1 MNNVLISLSGNC
13 STSYELKELNFDEI
27 IGVDN
32 GTAHLFDRSLIPS
45 KVLGD
50 LDSITPDLLEKVE
63 NMNVDLISYEPN
75 KDKTDFELSLDS
87 INEPE
92 EKNIFII
99 GGEEGEIDHL
109 FSIFSLVINYEFA
122 TNVTWLYMDKTI
134 VFKNNMSIFLNE
146 GTKFSVVPITNLNKL
161 TISGAKWNLNEEN
174 IEAGSSK
181 TLRNE
186 SVENQIMISCNE
198 GLFSVIY

>member
-1 MNNVLISLSGNC
+1 MKNVLISLSGNC
-13 STSYELKELNFDEI
+13 STSHDLNKITFDEI

-50 LDSITPDLLEKVE
+50 LDSITPVLLEKVE
-63 NMNVDLISYEPN
+63 NLNIDLNRYEPD

-87 INEPE
+87 ISEPK
-92 EKNIFII
+92 EKNIYII

-109 FSIFSLVINYEFA
+109 FSIFSLIINYEFSS
-122 TNVTWLYMDKTI
+122 NVTWLYMDKTI
-134 VFKNNMSIFLNE
+134 VFRKDVSIFLNK
-146 GTKFSVVPITNLNKL
+146 GTKFSIVPLTSLKSF
-161 TISGAKWNLNEEN
+161 TISGAKWNLDKEDV
-174 IEAGSSK
+174 EAGSSK

-186 SVENQIMISCNE
+186 SVDNQIMISCSE

>member
-1 MNNVLISLSGNC
+1 MENVLISLSGNC
-13 STSYELKELNFDEI
+13 STSYDLNELTFDEI

-32 GTAHLFDRSLIPS
+32 GTAHLFERSLIPS

-50 LDSITPDLLEKVE
+50 LDSIAPVLLEKVE
-63 NMNVDLISYEPN
+63 NLNIELIRYEPD

-87 INEPE
+87 IRNPE
-92 EKNIFII
+92 EKNIYIV

-109 FSIFSLVINYEFA
+109 FSIFSLIINYEFS
-122 TNVTWLYMDKTI
+122 TNITWLYMDKTI
-134 VFKNNMSIFLNE
+134 VFRNDVSIFLNK
-146 GTKFSVVPITNLNKL
+146 GSKFSIVPLTNLKSL
-161 TISGAKWNLNEEN
+161 TISGAKWNVDKEDV
-174 IEAGSSK
+174 EAGSSK

-186 SVENQIMISCNE
+186 SVDNQISISCSN

>member
-13 STSYELKELNFDEI
+13 STSYELKELTFDEI

-50 LDSITPDLLEKVE
+50 FDSITPDLLEKVE
-63 NMNVDLISYEPN
+63 NMDIDLISYESN

-134 VFKNNMSIFLNE
+134 VFRNDVSIFLNK
-146 GTKFSVVPITNLNKL
+146 GKKFSIVPLTSLKSL
-161 TISGAKWNLNEEN
+161 TITGAKWNVDKEDV
-174 IEAGSSK
+174 EAGSSK
-181 TLRNE
+181 TLRND
-186 SVENQIMISCNE
+186 SVDNQINIRCSN

>member
-13 STSYELKELNFDEI
+13 STRYELQELAFDEI

-32 GTAHLFDRSLIPS
+32 GTAHLFDRYITPT

-50 LDSITPDLLEKVE
+50 LDSITPTLLEKVK
-63 NMNVDLISYEPN
+63 NLNIDLIRYEPDKN
-75 KDKTDFELSLDS
+75 KTDFELSLDS
-87 INEPE
+87 INEPN
-92 EKNIFII
+92 EKNIYII

-109 FSIFSLVINYEFA
+109 FSIFSLITNYDFC
-122 TNVTWLYMDKTI
+122 TNVTWLYKDKTI
-134 VFKNNMSIFLNE
+134 IFRNNVSIFLDK
-146 GTKFSVVPITNLNKL
+146 GTKFSILPITRLMSL
-161 TISGAKWNLNEEN
+161 TISGAKWNLNEEK
-174 IEAGSSK
+174 IEAGSSR

-186 SVENQIMISCNE
+186 SADNQIMISCSE

>member
-13 STSYELKELNFDEI
+13 STSYELKELTFDEI

-45 KVLGD
+45 IVLGD
-50 LDSITPDLLEKVE
+50 FDSITPDLFEKVK
-63 NMNVDLISYEPN
+63 NMNIDLISYEPN

-87 INEPE
+87 IDEPE

-109 FSIFSLVINYEFA
+109 FSIFTLVVNYEFA

-134 VFKNNMSIFLNE
+134 VFRNDVTIFLNK
-146 GTKFSVVPITNLNKL
+146 GTKFSVVPITNLKKL

-174 IEAGSSK
+174 IVAGSSK

-198 GLFSVIY
+198 GLFSLIY

>member
-1 MNNVLISLSGNC
+1 
-13 STSYELKELNFDEI
+13 
-27 IGVDN
+27 
-32 GTAHLFDRSLIPS
+32 
-45 KVLGD
+45 
-50 LDSITPDLLEKVE
+50 
-63 NMNVDLISYEPN
+63 
-75 KDKTDFELSLDS
+75 
-87 INEPE
+87 
-92 EKNIFII
+92 
-99 GGEEGEIDHL
+99 
-109 FSIFSLVINYEFA
+109 
-122 TNVTWLYMDKTI
+122 MDKTI

-146 GTKFSVVPITNLNKL
+146 GTKFSVVPITNLKKL

>member
-13 STSYELKELNFDEI
+13 STSYELKELTFDEI

-45 KVLGD
+45 TVLGD
-50 LDSITPDLLEKVE
+50 FDSITPDLLKKVE
-63 NMNVDLISYEPN
+63 NMNIDLISYEPN

-87 INEPE
+87 INEPAD
-92 EKNIFII
+92 KNIFII

-122 TNVTWLYMDKTI
+122 TNVTWLYKDKTI

-174 IEAGSSK
+174 IQAGSTK

>member
-13 STSYELKELNFDEI
+13 STRYELQELAFDEI

-32 GTAHLFDRSLIPS
+32 GTAHLFDRYIIPT

-50 LDSITPDLLEKVE
+50 LDSITPALLEKVE
-63 NMNVDLISYEPN
+63 NLNIDLIRYEPDKN
-75 KDKTDFELSLDS
+75 KTDFELSLDS
-87 INEPE
+87 INEPN
-92 EKNIFII
+92 EKNIYII

-109 FSIFSLVINYEFA
+109 FSIFSLIINYDFC
-122 TNVTWLYMDKTI
+122 TNITWLYKDKTI
-134 VFKNNMSIFLNE
+134 IFRNNVSIFLDK
-146 GTKFSVVPITNLNKL
+146 GTKFSILPITRLMSL
-161 TISGAKWNLNEEN
+161 TISGAKWNLNEEK
-174 IEAGSSK
+174 IEAGSSR

-186 SVENQIMISCNE
+186 SADNQIMISCSE

>member
-13 STSYELKELNFDEI
+13 STGYNLKDLEFDEI

-50 LDSITPDLLEKVE
+50 LDSITPILLKKVE
-63 NMNVDLISYEPN
+63 NMNIDLIQYQTN
-75 KDKTDFELSLDS
+75 KDKTDFELSLES
-87 INEPE
+87 IKKPN

-109 FSIFSLVINYEFA
+109 FSIFSLIINYEFA
-122 TNVTWLYMDKTI
+122 TNVTWLYKDKTI
-134 VFKNNMSIFLNE
+134 VFKNNVSIFLNE
-146 GTKFSVVPITNLNKL
+146 GTKFSIIPITNLKSF
-161 TISGAKWNLNEEN
+161 TISGAKWSLDKEN

-186 SVENQIMISCNE
+186 SANSQIMISCSE

>member
-13 STSYELKELNFDEI
+13 STSYDLKELAFDEI

-32 GTAHLFDRSLIPS
+32 GTSHLFARSLIPS

-50 LDSITPDLLEKVE
+50 FDSITPDLLEKVE
-63 NMNVDLISYEPN
+63 NMDIDLISYESN

-134 VFKNNMSIFLNE
+134 VFKNNVSIFLNE
-146 GTKFSVVPITNLNKL
+146 GTKFSVVPISNLKKL

-174 IEAGSSK
+174 IVAGSSK

-198 GLFSVIY
+198 GLFSLIY

>member
-13 STSYELKELNFDEI
+13 STRYELQELTFDEI

-32 GTAHLFDRSLIPS
+32 GTAHLFDRYITPT

-50 LDSITPDLLEKVE
+50 LDSITPTLLEKVK
-63 NMNVDLISYEPN
+63 NLNIDLIRYEPDKN
-75 KDKTDFELSLDS
+75 KTDFELSLDS
-87 INEPE
+87 INEPN
-92 EKNIFII
+92 EKNIYII

-109 FSIFSLVINYEFA
+109 FSIFSLIINYDFC
-122 TNVTWLYMDKTI
+122 TNVTWLYKDKTI
-134 VFKNNMSIFLNE
+134 IFRNNVSIFLDK
-146 GTKFSVVPITNLNKL
+146 GTKFSILPITRLMSL
-161 TISGAKWNLNEEN
+161 TISGAKWNLNEEK
-174 IEAGSSK
+174 IEAGSSR

-186 SVENQIMISCNE
+186 SADNQIMISCSE

>member
-13 STSYELKELNFDEI
+13 STSYELKELTFDEI

-32 GTAHLFDRSLIPS
+32 GTAHLFDRSLTPS

-50 LDSITPDLLEKVE
+50 FDSITPDLLEKVE

>member
-13 STSYELKELNFDEI
+13 SIRYELKELTFDEI

-32 GTAHLFDRSLIPS
+32 GTAHLFDRYITPT

-50 LDSITPDLLEKVE
+50 LDSITPTLLEKVK
-63 NMNVDLISYEPN
+63 NLNIDLIRYEPDKN
-75 KDKTDFELSLDS
+75 KTDFELSLDS
-87 INEPE
+87 INEPN
-92 EKNIFII
+92 EKNIYII

-109 FSIFSLVINYEFA
+109 FSIFSLITNYDFC
-122 TNVTWLYMDKTI
+122 TNVTWLYKDKTVI
-134 VFKNNMSIFLNE
+134 FRNNVSIFLDK
-146 GTKFSVVPITNLNKL
+146 GTKFSILPITRLMSL
-161 TISGAKWNLNEEN
+161 TISGAKWNLNEEK
-174 IEAGSSK
+174 IEAGSSR

-186 SVENQIMISCNE
+186 SADNQIMISCSE

>member
-1 MNNVLISLSGNC
+1 MENVLISLSGNC
-13 STSYELKELNFDEI
+13 STSYDLNELTFDEI

-32 GTAHLFDRSLIPS
+32 GTAHLFERSLIPS

-50 LDSITPDLLEKVE
+50 LDSITPVLLEKVE
-63 NMNVDLISYEPN
+63 NLNIELIRYEPD

-87 INEPE
+87 IRNPE

-134 VFKNNMSIFLNE
+134 VFKNNVSIFLNE
-146 GTKFSVVPITNLNKL
+146 GTKFSVVPISNLKKL

-174 IEAGSSK
+174 IVAGSSK

-198 GLFSVIY
+198 GLFSLIY

>member
-1 MNNVLISLSGNC
+1 MKNVLISLSGNC
-13 STSYELKELNFDEI
+13 SISYDLNELTFDEI

-50 LDSITPDLLEKVE
+50 LDSITPVLLEKVE
-63 NMNVDLISYEPN
+63 NLNIDLNRYEPD

-92 EKNIFII
+92 DKNIFII

-122 TNVTWLYMDKTI
+122 TNVTWLYMNKTI

-174 IEAGSSK
+174 IEAGSTK

>member
-13 STSYELKELNFDEI
+13 STIYDLKEMTFDEI

-32 GTAHLFDRSLIPS
+32 GTAHLFERSLIPS

-50 LDSITPDLLEKVE
+50 FDSIKPDLLEKVE
-63 NMNVDLISYEPN
+63 NMNVDLIRYEPN

-87 INEPE
+87 INEPN

-109 FSIFSLVINYEFA
+109 FSIFSLIINYEFA

-134 VFKNNMSIFLNE
+134 IFRNNVSIFMNE
-146 GTKFSVVPITNLNKL
+146 GTKFSIVPITSLESL

-186 SVENQIMISCNE
+186 SAENQIMISCYE